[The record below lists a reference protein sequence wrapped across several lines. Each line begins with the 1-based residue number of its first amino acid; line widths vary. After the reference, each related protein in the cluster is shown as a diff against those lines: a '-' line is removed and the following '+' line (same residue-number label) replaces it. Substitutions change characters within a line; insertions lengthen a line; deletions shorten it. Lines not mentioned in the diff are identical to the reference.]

1 MEIDILHILVNFVG
15 AVAVLFLLLSVSIF
29 GEFYMRVGLIFS
41 SLWFILYGA
50 LISGYEFIVS
60 AVALGVINGWKLY
73 ELVNWRFTK
82 KVEHFFTYDNQQIR
96 K

>member
-15 AVAVLFLLLSVSIF
+15 AVAVLFLLLSVGINNKF
-29 GEFYMRVGLIFS
+29 CMRVGLINS

-60 AVALGVINGWKLY
+60 AVALGVINSWKLY
-73 ELVNWRFTK
+73 ELLNQRLTK
-82 KVEHFFTYDNQQIR
+82 KVERFFTYDNQQIR

>member
-1 MEIDILHILVNFVG
+1 MEIDILHILVNVVG
-15 AVAVLFLLLSVSIF
+15 AVAVLFLLLSVSIYE
-29 GEFYMRVGLIFS
+29 EFCMRVGLITS
-41 SLWFILYGA
+41 SFWFILYGA

-73 ELVNWRFTK
+73 ELVNRRFTK
-82 KVEHFFTYDNQQIR
+82 KIEHFFTYDNQQIR

>member
-1 MEIDILHILVNFVG
+1 MEIDILHIVVNFVG

-41 SLWFILYGA
+41 SVWFILYGA
-50 LISGYEFIVS
+50 LISGYEFIIS
-60 AVALGVINGWKLY
+60 AVALGVINSWKLY
-73 ELVNWRFTK
+73 ELLNQRLTK
-82 KVEHFFTYDNQQIR
+82 RVERFFTYDNQQIR

>member
-1 MEIDILHILVNFVG
+1 MEIDILHILVNVAG
-15 AVAVLFLLLSVSIF
+15 AVAVLFLLLSVSIYD
-29 GEFYMRVGLIFS
+29 ELCMRVGLIFS
-41 SLWFILYGA
+41 SVWFILYGA

-73 ELVNWRFTK
+73 ELMNQRFTK
-82 KVEHFFTYDNQQIR
+82 KVEHFFTYDNHQIR

>member
-1 MEIDILHILVNFVG
+1 MEIDILRTIVNFVG
-15 AVAVLFLLLSVSIF
+15 AIAVFFLLLSVGINNKF
-29 GEFYMRVGLIFS
+29 CMRIGLIIS
-41 SLWFILYGA
+41 SLCFILYGA

-73 ELVNWRFTK
+73 ELVNRRFTK
-82 KVEHFFTYDNQQIR
+82 KIEHFFTYDNQQIR

>member
-29 GEFYMRVGLIFS
+29 SEFYMRVGLINS

-73 ELVNWRFTK
+73 ELVNRRFTK

>member
-1 MEIDILHILVNFVG
+1 MEIDILHIVVNFVG
-15 AVAVLFLLLSVSIF
+15 GIAVFFLLLSLAVRD
-29 GEFYMRVGLIFS
+29 EFCMRVGLMTS
-41 SLWFILYGA
+41 SFWFILYGA

-73 ELVNWRFTK
+73 ELVNRRFTK
-82 KVEHFFTYDNQQIR
+82 KVERFFTYDNQQIR

>member
-29 GEFYMRVGLIFS
+29 GEFYMRVGLINS

-73 ELVNWRFTK
+73 ELVNRRFTK
-82 KVEHFFTYDNQQIR
+82 KVEHFFTYDNKQIR

>member
-15 AVAVLFLLLSVSIF
+15 AMAVLFLLFSVSIF

-73 ELVNWRFTK
+73 ELVNRRFTK

>member
-29 GEFYMRVGLIFS
+29 GEFYMRVGLIIS

-73 ELVNWRFTK
+73 ELVNRRFTK
-82 KVEHFFTYDNQQIR
+82 KIEHFFTYDNQQIR

>member
-15 AVAVLFLLLSVSIF
+15 EVAVLFLLLSVSIF
-29 GEFYMRVGLIFS
+29 GEFYMRVGLIIS

-73 ELVNWRFTK
+73 ELVNRRFTK
-82 KVEHFFTYDNQQIR
+82 KIEHFFTYDNQQIR

>member
-1 MEIDILHILVNFVG
+1 MEIDILHIVVNFVG

-73 ELVNWRFTK
+73 ELVNRRFTK
-82 KVEHFFTYDNQQIR
+82 RVERFFTYDNQQIR

>member
-1 MEIDILHILVNFVG
+1 MEIDILHIVVNFVG
-15 AVAVLFLLLSVSIF
+15 GIAVLFLLLSVTIND
-29 GEFYMRVGLIFS
+29 EFCMRFGLIVS
-41 SLWFILYGA
+41 SVWFIIYGA
-50 LISGYEFIVS
+50 LISGYEFIGS

-73 ELVNWRFTK
+73 ELVNRRFTK

>member
-1 MEIDILHILVNFVG
+1 MEIDILHIVVNFVG
-15 AVAVLFLLLSVSIF
+15 GIAVFFLLLFLAVSD
-29 GEFYMRVGLIFS
+29 EFCMRVGLITS
-41 SLWFILYGA
+41 SFWFILYGA

-73 ELVNWRFTK
+73 ELVNRRFTK
-82 KVEHFFTYDNQQIR
+82 KVERFFTYDNQQIR

>member
-1 MEIDILHILVNFVG
+1 MEIDILHTVVNFVG

-29 GEFYMRVGLIFS
+29 GEFYMRVGLITS
-41 SLWFILYGA
+41 SIWFIIYGA

-60 AVALGVINGWKLY
+60 AIALGVINSWKLY
-73 ELVNWRFTK
+73 ELLNQRLTK
-82 KVEHFFTYDNQQIR
+82 RAERFFTYNNQQIR